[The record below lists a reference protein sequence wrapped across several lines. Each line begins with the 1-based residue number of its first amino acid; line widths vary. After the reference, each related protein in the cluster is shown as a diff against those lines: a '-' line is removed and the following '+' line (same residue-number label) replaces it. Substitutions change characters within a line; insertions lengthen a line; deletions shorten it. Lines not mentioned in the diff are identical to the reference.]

1 MSAPVLQWQVVT
13 PKPDEL
19 ARFYKN
25 VFGWT
30 ISAKNALG
38 YREVAAGPGGIGGGI
53 WPAPPEAPSFVQ
65 LFIGVPDV
73 GASLK
78 KATDLGAE
86 VIVPATTL
94 PDGDVMAVLRDPY
107 GLTFGLKRSP
117 PGAES

>member
-19 ARFYKN
+19 ARFYKD

-30 ISAKNALG
+30 ISAKNAIG
-38 YREVAAGPGGIGGGI
+38 YRQVAAEPGGISGGI
-53 WPAPPEAPSFVQ
+53 WPAPPEAPSYVQ

-73 GASLK
+73 ETAAK
-78 KATDLGAE
+78 KAADLGAE
-86 VIVPATTL
+86 IIVPVTAL

-107 GLTFGLKRSP
+107 GLTFGLMRRV
-117 PGAES
+117 G